1 MKEEII
7 KKLLTEGGKSIKDLK
22 VKSLTVKECDKYVR
36 LGITLDKSVQAY
48 NNKDDGS
55 YELGES
61 NLIFISMFSILPV
74 MAENELIGCII
85 PTIRENINSMP
96 VLLSNAK
103 IDIIQQI
110 VPAGTVYNN
119 PWSNKEREEVFDH
132 DVIINHVV
140 NIEFSEFALKKAD
153 KLADSLLGI

>member
-7 KKLLTEGGKSIKDLK
+7 KKLLTEGGKSIKDIK
-22 VKSLTVKECDKYVR
+22 IKSVSVKECDKYIR
-36 LGITLDKSVQAY
+36 LGLTIDKSVQSY
-48 NNKDDGS
+48 NSKDDGT

-61 NLIFISMFSILPV
+61 NLIFVSMFSILPV
-74 MAENELIGCII
+74 MADNELMGCII
-85 PTIRENINSMP
+85 PVIRENPNSMP
-96 VLLSNAK
+96 ILLANAK

-132 DVIINHVV
+132 DVVINHVV
-140 NIEFSEFALKKAD
+140 NIKFSEFALKKAD